1 MKLYTSNKGVFPD
14 DWKIVKLG
22 SLCDLQNGYAFKST
36 DYVDSSNTLSCRMS
50 NIRPDG
56 EFDLDYHPKFL
67 PDPYADKYQQFLLKD
82 NDVIIA
88 MTDMATEPKILGV
101 PTVVST
107 KGRNVLL
114 NQRVGKLVIKD
125 KDSIFFPYL
134 KRVLGTNR
142 AKQHYLR
149 FAGGGVQINLS
160 KEDLLSLEI
169 PLPPIEE
176 QRRIAAILDKA
187 DGVRRKR
194 KEAIRLTEE
203 LLKST
208 FLEMFGDP
216 VTNPKGWEV
225 RELGDCVKDIESG
238 WSPKCDTRQ
247 AEPEEWGVLKLGAV
261 TYGHFNPDENKAM
274 LPDDVPRQELE
285 IKTGDLLVTRKN
297 TYELVGASAF
307 VQMTRPKLMLPDL
320 IFRLRLIDGIDPVY
334 VWQTL
339 SQKTMRLKLS
349 GLAGGTAGSMPNISK
364 ARLRTL
370 PFPVPPQLLQ
380 LKYREIF
387 NQFWLKKEH
396 QKESEEISENLFN
409 SLLQK
414 AFRGEL

>member
-169 PLPPIEE
+169 PLPPLEE

-216 VTNPKGWEV
+216 VTNPKGWGV
-225 RELGDCVKDIESG
+225 VSLGSLLKFLTSGSRGWARYYADNGSLFLRIQNVKAGRLLLDDIAYVDAPDSTEARRTSVQEG
-238 WSPKCDTRQ
+238 DVLVSMTADLGRTAVIPK
-247 AEPEEWGVLKLGAV
+247 GLG
-261 TYGHFNPDENKAM
+261 KAHINQH
-274 LPDDVPRQELE
+274 LAL
-285 IKTGDLLVTRKN
+285 
-297 TYELVGASAF
+297 
-307 VQMTRPKLMLPDL
+307 
-320 IFRLRLIDGIDPVY
+320 LRLDREYILPTYAAAFLASVGGQIQFDRLNREAVKAGLNFDDLRGIKILLPPLEKQIMYSDFLES
-334 VWQTL
+334 QTNSL
-339 SQKTMRLKLS
+339 NRQKAASSQ
-349 GLAGGTAGSMPNISK
+349 
-364 ARLRTL
+364 
-370 PFPVPPQLLQ
+370 
-380 LKYREIF
+380 
-387 NQFWLKKEH
+387 
-396 QKESEEISENLFN
+396 SENLFN
-409 SLLQK
+409 SLLQR